1 MQNDPLVAVILPA
14 YNEELTI
21 SSCIN
26 DFYTALPHAS
36 IWVINNRS
44 SDATE
49 KIATETI
56 AKLGCSGGVINERR
70 PGKGNAVR
78 RAFMDVEADIYVLAD
93 ADMTYP
99 ASQAKDLI
107 APVLAG
113 QADMVVGD
121 RHSDG
126 HYAAENTRALHGFGN
141 RLVRNLV
148 NKLFGAQL
156 ADIMSG
162 YRVFNRL
169 FVKSYPILVEG
180 FEIETDMTL
189 HALDKRF
196 RIVEIP
202 VNYRDRP
209 EGSFS
214 KLNTFADGARVLTTI
229 GNILRYYRPLM
240 FFGGAAVFAAILALL
255 AGMPVIDE
263 YIRHAYIEHIPL
275 AILATGLGIVAML
288 LAAIGL
294 ILDSITHQDK
304 RRFEL
309 ALLARRF

>member
-1 MQNDPLVAVILPA
+1 MDKIPTIAVILPA
-14 YNEELTI
+14 YNEQQTI
-21 SSCIN
+21 AGTIQ
-26 DFYTALPHAS
+26 DFASALPDAA

-44 SDATE
+44 ADATE
-49 KIATETI
+49 QIARDTI
-56 AKLGCSGGVINERR
+56 AALNCAGGIINERR

-78 RAFMDVEADIYVLAD
+78 RAFMDVEADIYILAD

-99 ASQAKDLI
+99 ASQAKDLM
-107 APVLAG
+107 APVLLG
-113 QADMVVGD
+113 EADMVVGD
-121 RHSDG
+121 RHSAG
-126 HYAAENTRALHGFGN
+126 HYAAENKRALHGFGN
-141 RLVRNLV
+141 RLVRDLV

-156 ADIMSG
+156 ADIMIG
-162 YRVFNRL
+162 YRVFNRR

-202 VNYRDRP
+202 INYRDRP

-229 GNILRYYRPLM
+229 GKILRYYRSLL
-240 FFGGAAVFAAILALL
+240 FLGGASVFAAILALL
-255 AGMPVIDE
+255 AGMPVIEE
-263 YIRHAYIEHIPL
+263 YIRNAFITHIPL
-275 AILATGLGIVAML
+275 AILATGMGIVAML

-294 ILDSITHQDK
+294 ILDSITQQDK

-309 ALLARRF
+309 RLLSQ